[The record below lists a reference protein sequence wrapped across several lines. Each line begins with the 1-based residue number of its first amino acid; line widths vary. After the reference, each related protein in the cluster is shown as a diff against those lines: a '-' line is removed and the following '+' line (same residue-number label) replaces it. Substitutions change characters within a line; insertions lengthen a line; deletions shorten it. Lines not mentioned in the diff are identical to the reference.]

1 MRRRNFLALIGAAA
15 VARPL
20 AAAAQKKPA
29 KIVVGV
35 LDAASAQ
42 ENPYFLTTA
51 GQGLSDVGYSG
62 DGVAIDYRWAEGD
75 YDQLPALATDLV
87 GRQPAA
93 LYAAGLPAAVALKR
107 ATTTI
112 PIVFVVGPDP
122 VSVGLVS
129 NLKQPGGNMTGVS
142 VYTPAL
148 VAKRLEFLHA
158 LAPDAA
164 PIGVLWNPNN
174 SRAQTDQQD
183 VQAGAQ
189 ALGLPIVSL
198 QVGSDIDL
206 IALAGAIAD
215 RNVKALV
222 VSNDS
227 FLNNRITQIIALSAK
242 LKLPAMYGLP
252 EFAGAGGLMSCNTS
266 LDDAYRLAFAYVGRI
281 LKGEKPGNLPV
292 VRPAKFQLVINLRT
306 ATALG
311 LTVPPALLASAD
323 KVLQ

>member
-1 MRRRNFLALIGAAA
+1 MRRRDVIALLSGAATA
-15 VARPL
+15 LPLVAR
-20 AAAAQKKPA
+20 AQKA
-29 KIVVGV
+29 TKIVVGV

-51 GQGLSDVGYSG
+51 GQGLSDAGFSG
-62 DGVAIDYRWAEGD
+62 DNVAIDYRWAEGD
-75 YDQLPALATDLV
+75 YDQLPALANDLV
-87 GRQPAA
+87 QREPTA

-122 VSVGLVS
+122 VSVGLVT
-129 NLKQPGGNMTGVS
+129 NLKRPGGNMTGVS
-142 VYTPAL
+142 VYTPGL

-158 LAPDAA
+158 LVPNAV
-164 PIGVLWNPNN
+164 PIGVLFNPNN
-174 SRAQTDQQD
+174 TGAQTDRQD
-183 VQAGAQ
+183 AQAGAQ
-189 ALGLPIVSL
+189 ALGLQIVSL

-206 IALAGAIAD
+206 VALAPAISD
-215 RNVKALV
+215 RNVKALL

-227 FLNNRITQIIALSAK
+227 FLNSRASQIIALAAK
-242 LKLPAMYGLP
+242 LKLPAIYGLP

-281 LKGEKPGNLPV
+281 LKGEKSGNLPV
-292 VRPAKFQLVINLRT
+292 AQPTKFQLVINLRT